1 MKIRTRL
8 ITVFVAFTFAAVL
21 GIVYLIAEEIRP
33 SYLEAQEEALV
44 DFSEMFA
51 AVVSENAITTSKN
64 GSVSIDAQLLE
75 RAFEAL
81 PKRNLQAQIYDLEKT
96 QVDTRVYVTDNVG
109 TVLFDSDNGRDV
121 GKDYSRWRDVS
132 RTLRGEY
139 GARTSWADPI
149 YPEGD
154 TMYIARPV
162 LYNGDIIG
170 VLSVGKPT
178 RNADTS
184 IANLRD
190 KLWITGVAIALIIT
204 LVGFMIN
211 LWITHPL
218 DELQRYAL
226 SVSRGER
233 TPLPKIGKNEVG
245 DVGKAL
251 ESMRTALDGKTY
263 IEEYVQ
269 TLTHELKAP
278 VAGIRGAAELLSEP
292 LPDEKRDKFLS
303 NIVGQTERIQ
313 ALIERLLDLAELENA
328 QELQESKP
336 VRLDEVAQSAA
347 TTLAEYAATRGI
359 SLDVRPSTHTVT
371 GDPFLIEQA
380 ISNLIKNAI
389 EHADKGST
397 VIVDTS
403 EDEYGITTSVTNQGQ
418 PIPDYALPRLFD
430 RFYSLPNSKGDKGTG
445 VGLSFVKEIMNLHN
459 GVVEIHNTGSRGVAA
474 RLQFSNR
481 R

>member
-8 ITVFVAFTFAAVL
+8 ITVFVAITFAAVL

-51 AVVSENAITTSKN
+51 AVVSENAIITSKN
-64 GSVSIDAQLLE
+64 GAVSINARLLE

-81 PKRNLQAQIYDLEKT
+81 PKRNLLAKIYDLEKT

-109 TVLFDSDNGRDV
+109 KVLFDSDNGRDV

-132 RTLRGEY
+132 RTLKGEY
-139 GARTSWADPI
+139 GARTSWSDPI

-184 IANLRD
+184 IANLTD
-190 KLWITGVAIALIIT
+190 KLWITGIAIALIIT

-211 LWITHPL
+211 LWITRPL
-218 DELQRYAL
+218 DELQSYAL

-245 DVGKAL
+245 DVGRAL

-292 LPDEKRDKFLS
+292 LPGDKRDKFLS

-313 ALIERLLDLAELENA
+313 SLIERLLDLAELENA
-328 QELQESKP
+328 QELRESKP
-336 VRLDEVAQSAA
+336 VKLDEVTHNAA
-347 TTLAEYAATRGI
+347 ATLAEYATARRI
-359 SLDVRPSTHTVT
+359 SLDVRPSAYTVT
-371 GDPFLIEQA
+371 GDAFLIEQA
-380 ISNLIKNAI
+380 VSNLIKNAI
-389 EHADKGST
+389 EHANPRST
-397 VIVDTS
+397 VIIESATD
-403 EDEYGITTSVTNQGQ
+403 EDGITLTVTNQGQ
-418 PIPDYALPRLFD
+418 PIPDYALHQLFD
-430 RFYSLPNSKGDKGTG
+430 RFYSLPNSEGKKGTG

-459 GVVEIHNTGSRGVAA
+459 GSVSIAPLTTGITVASLIFQ
-474 RLQFSNR
+474 R
-481 R
+481 